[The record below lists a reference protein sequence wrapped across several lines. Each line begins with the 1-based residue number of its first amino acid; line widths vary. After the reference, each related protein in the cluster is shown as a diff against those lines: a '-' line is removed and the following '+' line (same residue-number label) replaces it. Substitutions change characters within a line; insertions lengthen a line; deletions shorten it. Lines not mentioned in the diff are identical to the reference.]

1 MKLARFLADVYD
13 AGLRKFQAGKHY
25 AISDETARHVALGN
39 AQEVDVQVDLD
50 RAQKLADKARA
61 AAVKAEESARLA
73 RADADA
79 AAEAQR
85 LLDEADAAILA
96 GQEAGA
102 DEIQRKAAADDDLR
116 AHAAALADQAD
127 AAAREADAALA
138 RSQGD
143 PADVQLHELA
153 ESART
158 RAAAL
163 KTQAEQGGAAAQAAT
178 AELQA

>member
-102 DEIQRKAAADDDLR
+102 DDLR

-163 KTQAEQGGAAAQAAT
+163 KTQAEQAGAAAQAAT